1 MLIQRNALLQ
11 LYIIE
16 SVQNKSVGDWNE
28 RKNICRLNLVMCV
41 LIITMCN
48 KDDVISVRIKI
59 ELCAVN
65 EFKDLIISKKKKK
78 SKK

>member
-1 MLIQRNALLQ
+1 
-11 LYIIE
+11 
-16 SVQNKSVGDWNE
+16 
-28 RKNICRLNLVMCV
+28 MCV

-78 SKK
+78 IKK